1 VETLG
6 AVILAAG
13 GSKRLGYPKQFL
25 THAGRSLVARAVD
38 AARDCAPIVVVGGRE
53 SREIEMHLH
62 GPAVSVVHHQGWER
76 GIGSSI
82 RAGVSHILEMAPDLD
97 AIVILVC
104 DQPHVTAETVSAL
117 RALREKE
124 RKAVVACEYAGS
136 PGVPALFDRSAFAKL
151 RRLSDQSGAK
161 SVILQSKP
169 LASLLPFPQGA
180 IDIDTSEDAIRHLH
194 PIVRGRERLTKRKKN
209 GAYPDRLA

>member
-1 VETLG
+1 VEKTG
-6 AVILAAG
+6 ALILAAG
-13 GSKRLGYPKQFL
+13 GSKRLGRPKQFL
-25 THAGRSLVARAVD
+25 THAGRFLVERAVD
-38 AARDCAPIVVVGGRE
+38 AARDCAPIVLVGGRD
-53 SREIEMHLH
+53 SRRIEIRIHD
-62 GPAVSVVHHQGWER
+62 PAVSVVHHHEWER

-82 RAGVSHILEMAPDLD
+82 RAGVSRILEIAPDLD
-97 AIVILVC
+97 SIVILVC

-151 RRLSDQSGAK
+151 QCLADESGAK

-169 LASLLPFPQGA
+169 PASLLPFFKGE
-180 IDIDTSEDAIRHLH
+180 IDIDTSEDVIRHLD
-194 PIVRGRERLTKRKKN
+194 PLNAEC
-209 GAYPDRLA
+209 